1 MCVGMCEGKER
12 SVDVRSVGVQSDE
25 GGARE
30 TEFTYSTEEHGPVVA
45 R

>member
-1 MCVGMCEGKER
+1 MVYEKGGGKE
-12 SVDVRSVGVQSDE
+12 RSVGVQSDE